1 MMEADLMMK
10 SQGFQE
16 IIDSLS
22 SGLTDIKKEF
32 DEVQHTHSSLGA
44 SWKGETSDAAL
55 TSLTGME
62 DEGTSHT
69 DILQNTIN
77 ALQDALDSYNKA
89 EDTVKELW
97 SL

>member
-1 MMEADLMMK
+1 MEADLMVK

-32 DEVQHTHSSLGA
+32 DEVQHSHSSLGA
-44 SWKGETSDAAL
+44 SWKGEASDAAL
-55 TSLTGME
+55 TSLTGLE
-62 DEGTSHT
+62 DDGTSHT
-69 DILQNTIN
+69 DLLQKAIK

-89 EDTVKELW
+89 EESVKELW
-97 SL
+97 AL

>member
-1 MMEADLMMK
+1 MEADLMVK

-32 DEVQHTHSSLGA
+32 DEVQHAPSSLGA
-44 SWKGETSDAAL
+44 SWKGEASDAAL
-55 TSLTGME
+55 TSLTGLE

-69 DILQNTIN
+69 DILQKTIK
-77 ALQDALDSYNKA
+77 ALQDALDGYNKA
-89 EDTVKELW
+89 EDTVSELW

>member
-1 MMEADLMMK
+1 MEADLMVK
-10 SQGFQE
+10 SQGLQE

-32 DEVQHTHSSLGA
+32 DEVQHAHSSLGA

-55 TSLTGME
+55 TSLTGLE

-69 DILQNTIN
+69 DILQNTIK
-77 ALQDALDSYNKA
+77 ALQDALDGYNKA
-89 EDTVKELW
+89 EETVSEIW